1 MLDGPH
7 LLDEERLHPDRYYVC
22 QRAQKRGWHTCP
34 SKSIPAQEIERLVV
48 EQIRAIGRDPALLNA
63 TLAHARK
70 QAQDSIAALESERA
84 ILERDLKR
92 HYREVRTLAVEV
104 ASSNGA
110 APSRA
115 TSRPRC
121 VGIQ

>member
-1 MLDGPH
+1 MGH
-7 LLDEERLHPDRYYVC
+7 TYSTKNGSIQYRYYVC
-22 QRAQKRGWHTCP
+22 LRAQKRGWHTCP

>member
-1 MLDGPH
+1 MGHTYSTKNGSIQTATTSASGRRSAAGTPARPSPSPH
-7 LLDEERLHPDRYYVC
+7 
-22 QRAQKRGWHTCP
+22 K
-34 SKSIPAQEIERLVV
+34 EIERLVV

-92 HYREVRTLAVEV
+92 HYREVRTLAVEA